1 MNKSVI
7 KRLEALEQVTSNE
20 VPLATLYFN
29 NGDTK
34 VLTNLKISFCLL
46 CGVVAD
52 AKHRTIVKIE
62 LTEAG
67 KQERALQIASQFVN
81 GE

>member
-1 MNKSVI
+1 
-7 KRLEALEQVTSNE
+7 
-20 VPLATLYFN
+20 
-29 NGDTK
+29 
-34 VLTNLKISFCLL
+34 LTNLKISFCLL

-52 AKHRTIVKIE
+52 AKHRSIVKIE

-67 KQERALQIASQFVN
+67 KQETALQIASQFVN

>member
-7 KRLEALEQVTSNE
+7 KRLEALEQETNKE
-20 VPLATLYFN
+20 IPLATLYFD
-29 NGDTK
+29 NGDIK

-52 AKHRTIVKIE
+52 AKRRSIVKIQ

-67 KQERALQIASQFVN
+67 KQETALQIASQFVN